1 MIDLSGRLTNWIKKP
16 RSFFL
21 VQLLLFVVIYA
32 MAFNI
37 EYNHVMNEMRDTGT
51 LNNAAAKHIAHMMEE
66 YNKSIVMILHSYT
79 ARPLLIDAV
88 QRKDLKAAIVHLADI
103 KKNNPAIDLIAI
115 TDRNGVLWVDYPYR
129 PEAVNPD
136 LPYRDWYRV
145 VRNRWQPYVSG
156 VFQLTAGKR
165 GTAIAFMVPFFSKKE
180 EAVGILY
187 VSLRTSA
194 LADQILPL
202 IPDRTTRTTIIDQMG
217 NIIYCSSLPYEEKV
231 IKYPFSFSNDMI
243 IASVSVK
250 TLMWTVVVEKKKE
263 AVLASLSSD
272 FIHTAVT
279 AFIFYLLTGF
289 ALVFMRKRI
298 VLQQAFALLASE
310 EKLRESEERHRLVIE
325 QTGQLVYDYDVS
337 SQTVRL
343 SGAIMEVTGFKP
355 DDIESSRDFW
365 KAHIHPDDREY
376 VFNLLANVVR
386 GKVSHYKINYRFQRR
401 EGTYIQIED
410 NGVALN
416 DGSGRAYRII
426 ATMKDVTY
434 QKQSE
439 RNQKLAIEILHLLN
453 RTGDLTDIIK
463 DILKIVKD
471 HIGVEAIAIRIKKGD
486 DFPYYAH
493 NGFSENFIAKERSL
507 RVLDE
512 HGNLVRDSQGNPC
525 FECMCGRVL
534 SGSTDDSYPFFT
546 ENGSYWTN
554 STSKLLETTRGD
566 NRLGKMRHLCTKEGY
581 ESVAIIPL
589 KSDGNII
596 GLLQM
601 NDSRAN
607 FFTSGHISFL
617 EGMGS
622 SIGVALRRLQS
633 EEALKESEQKYRSIF
648 ENTTEGIFQRSPEGR
663 FISVNPSMARIHGFA
678 SPEEMVADIADIGG
692 QLYVHPEDRK
702 KYQAALDQHEAV
714 NGFEAQVYRKDR
726 NIIWTST
733 SSHVVKDAMGNALHI
748 EGTVEDITE
757 RKRAEER
764 LRQSLAGTIQV
775 ISLMLETKDPYTAGH
790 QKRVSSLARSIAQEM
805 GLSND
810 TVANIRMAGTIHDIG
825 KISVPAEILSKPTR
839 LTDVEYSLI
848 KVHPQTGYDILKD
861 VDLPFPIAKI
871 VLQHHERLDGSGYP
885 YGLRGEEIIPEARII
900 AVADVVESMASH
912 RPYRPTLG
920 IEVALEEIRKNR
932 GILYD
937 PDAVDACMRLFR
949 EKRFSFE

>member
-21 VQLLLFVVIYA
+21 VQLLLFVVICA

-37 EYNHVMNEMRDTGT
+37 EYNHVMNEMRDEGA
-51 LNNAAAKHIAHMMEE
+51 LNNATAKHIAHMMEE
-66 YNKSIVMILHSYT
+66 YNKSIIMILHSYT
-79 ARPLLIDAV
+79 TRPLLIDAV
-88 QRKDLKAAIVHLADI
+88 QRKDLKAATVHLVDI
-103 KKNNPAIDLIAI
+103 KRNNPAIDLIAI
-115 TDRNGVLWVDYPYR
+115 TDHNGVLWVDYPYR

-136 LPYRDWYRV
+136 LPYRDWYRGV
-145 VRNRWQPYVSG
+145 SNRWQPYVSG

-165 GTAIAFMVPFFSKKE
+165 GTAIAFMVPVFSKKK
-180 EAVGILY
+180 AVGILY
-187 VSLRTSA
+187 ASLRTGT
-194 LADQILPL
+194 LANQMLPL
-202 IPDRTTRTTIIDQMG
+202 IPDQTTRTTIVDQMG
-217 NIIYCSSLPYEEKV
+217 NIIYDSGLPYDEKV
-231 IKYPFSFSNDMI
+231 MKYPFSFSSDVI
-243 IASVSVK
+243 TASAPVK
-250 TLMWTVVVEKKKE
+250 TFMWTVVVEKKKE
-263 AVLASLSSD
+263 AVLASLSSG

-279 AFIFYLLTGF
+279 ASIFYLLTAF

-325 QTGQLVYDYDVS
+325 QTGQLVYDYDVL
-337 SQTVRL
+337 SQAVRL

-355 DDIESSRDFW
+355 DDIESSKDFW

-376 VFNLLANVVR
+376 VFNFLANVVR
-386 GKVSHYKINYRFQRR
+386 GKVSHYRINYRFQRK
-401 EGTYIQIED
+401 EGTYIQVED

-416 DGSGRAYRII
+416 DGSGRIYRII
-426 ATMKDVTY
+426 ATMKNVTY

-439 RNQKLAIEILHLLN
+439 RNQKLAIEILRLLN
-453 RTGDLTDIIK
+453 RTGDLANIIK

-471 HIGVEAIAIRIKKGD
+471 HIGVEAIAIRIKEGD
-486 DFPYYAH
+486 DFPYYAY
-493 NGFSENFIAKERSL
+493 NGFSESFIAKERSL

-512 HGNLVRDSQGNPC
+512 YGNPVRDSQGNPC

-534 SGSTDDSYPFFT
+534 LGSTDDSYPFFT

-554 STSKLLETTRGD
+554 STSKLLETMKGD

-589 KSDGNII
+589 KSNGNII

-607 FFTSGHISFL
+607 FFTSGYISFL
-617 EGMGS
+617 EGIGS

-633 EEALKESEQKYRSIF
+633 EGALKESEQKYRSIF
-648 ENTTEGIFQRSPEGR
+648 ENTTEGIFQTSSEGR
-663 FISVNPSMARIHGFA
+663 FINVNPAMARIHGFS
-678 SPEEMVADIADIGG
+678 SPEEMVAHITDIGE
-692 QLYVHPEDRK
+692 QLLVNPEDRK
-702 KYQAALDQHEAV
+702 RYRATIEKHGAI
-714 NGFEAQVYRKDR
+714 NGFEAQVYRKDG

-733 SSHVVKDAMGNALHI
+733 SSHIVKDAVGNVLHF

-757 RKRAEER
+757 RKQAEER
-764 LRQSLAGTIQV
+764 LRKNLAGTIQV

-790 QKRVSSLARSIAQEM
+790 QKRVSSLARSVAQEM
-805 GLSND
+805 NLPND

-825 KISVPAEILSKPTR
+825 KISVPAEILSKPTK

-885 YGLRGEEIIPEARII
+885 YGLKGEEIIPEARII

-920 IEVALEEIRKNR
+920 IEVALDEIRKNK
-932 GILYD
+932 GVLYD
-937 PDAVDACMRLFR
+937 GAAVDACIRLFE
-949 EKRFSFE
+949 EKGFSFE